1 MALIS
6 AMTTSVPTSAGGREE
21 FIRNYTLEACL
32 DARDALSKHIY
43 SKLFSWLVFKVNK
56 TLMCDKNKH
65 QQNLIK
71 QIGILDIYGFE
82 HFQKNSF
89 EQLCIN
95 LANEQIQYF
104 FNKHIFSLEKEEY
117 SREAINTISIT
128 FNDNQ
133 PLLDLFIGS
142 NGILKKLDDLCKL
155 PRTTNSS
162 LIDNFDKEFSKNQ
175 HYIASKRNDNSF
187 TINHYAGKV
196 TYSGENF
203 LEKNRDSLP
212 FKIMEL
218 LKNSKNRIL
227 SEIFTSTAT
236 EAINESS
243 KSVNLISL
251 FKTLINLYKIFHFF
265 RYGLTVLK
273 MHVQAFQLNTE

>member
-1 MALIS
+1 
-6 AMTTSVPTSAGGREE
+6 MTTSVPTSAGGREE

-56 TLMCDKNKH
+56 TLMCGNKH
-65 QQNLIK
+65 QDKHIK

-89 EQLCIN
+89 EQICIN

-117 SREAINTISIT
+117 NREGINSISIT

-133 PLLDLFIGS
+133 PLLDLFIGG

-162 LIDNFDKEFSKNQ
+162 LIDNFNKEFAKNQ

-218 LKNSKNRIL
+218 LKNSKNRVL
-227 SEIFTSTAT
+227 SEIFTTTAT
-236 EAINESS
+236 EAINDSS
-243 KSVNLISL
+243 KSVSS
-251 FKTLINLYKIFHFF
+251 
-265 RYGLTVLK
+265 
-273 MHVQAFQLNTE
+273 